1 MSIEPG
7 EIIRR
12 GTPITVQ
19 GKVKISSE
27 SARGIIVAGQRI
39 GVEAEEGGKQF
50 RVDTIALPCGDHTLQ
65 VEGMWT
71 ERGSERLPD
80 TAIPFIVVDTAADLP
95 ADLIVRHAARLRV
108 GELDIER
115 LGMSDRGEGPYVD
128 VFKAEDRRSRQPQQL
143 AFDNNGKPMDLDRQ
157 LAALAERRRKRFGAI
172 HPTLHEAMDATDE
185 EAPLPVAVWLRV
197 PDVPLPDKPATRAL
211 RRRPAGEVET
221 REQWR
226 AVASKFV
233 DESRRHGLELER
245 SDEAA
250 PVLFGRVAAGQIA
263 KMANRADVAAVF
275 LYEPEGFVDLDDS
288 IAIANADDAACRG
301 CDGRGRQRR
310 RLRGGPR

>member
-1 MSIEPG
+1 M
-7 EIIRR
+7 
-12 GTPITVQ
+12 Q
-19 GKVKISSE
+19 GKVRRSRRSR
-27 SARGIIVAGQRI
+27 RGILVAGQRI

-50 RVDTIALPCGDHTLQ
+50 RVDTITLPCGDHTLQ
-65 VEGMWT
+65 VEGMWM
-71 ERGSERLPD
+71 EHGSERLPD
-80 TAIPFIVVDTAADLP
+80 SAIPFIVVDTAADLP

-115 LGMSDRGEGPYVD
+115 LGMTDRA
-128 VFKAEDRRSRQPQQL
+128 KAPTSTCSKPRIGGLASRSNSPSTATASRWTSIANWPRWPS
-143 AFDNNGKPMDLDRQ
+143 GVG
-157 LAALAERRRKRFGAI
+157 KRFGAI
-172 HPTLHEAMDATDE
+172 HPTLHEAMDAADG

-226 AVASKFV
+226 GVASKFV
-233 DESRRHGLELER
+233 DEAHRHGLELER

-250 PVLFGRVAAGQIA
+250 PVLFGRVAAGQI
-263 KMANRADVAAVF
+263 REDGEPRRCRGDVP
-275 LYEPEGFVDLDDS
+275 LQPEGFVDLDDS
-288 IAIANADDAACRG
+288 IAIANADDAHAAG
-301 CDGRGRQRR
+301 VTGSGRQRR